1 MFKYFK
7 NLFNKPFNM
16 MLNFYGMKIN
26 DNGNKIIRTLNY
38 ASRYKNIKTQV
49 SRMIKKLLL

>member
-1 MFKYFK
+1 
-7 NLFNKPFNM
+7 M

-38 ASRYKNIKTQV
+38 ASRYKNIKT
-49 SRMIKKLLL
+49 